1 MKNINNYNIEI
12 KPASH
17 NFFLVYLYPK
27 VDIKSNTTCLFLE
40 EVIGLKNNNLFDYID
55 MKNFTD
61 YYLQCLQIKNKE
73 NLKNFP
79 VYNPITNGC
88 DYFINIEKGNADESN
103 LLLILVVD
111 PVFSGYKNLVF
122 NYEKKINKYHLIFYK
137 NYDFD
142 NLTDE
147 IILRI
152 QSQFDFLRNLDYN
165 RINIEDKGKIIY
177 EDEYKYIKIYPEE
190 NVACIFDKKQK
201 RLQCKYHISLNKGLL
216 KVNFLFLLKNNN
228 LTLITRNMV

>member
-1 MKNINNYNIEI
+1 
-12 KPASH
+12 
-17 NFFLVYLYPK
+17 
-27 VDIKSNTTCLFLE
+27 
-40 EVIGLKNNNLFDYID
+40 

-88 DYFINIEKGNADESN
+88 DYFITVEKGNANESN

-111 PVFSGYKNLVF
+111 PVFSGYKNFVF
-122 NYEKKINKYHLIFYK
+122 NYENKIYKYHLIIYK

-142 NLTDE
+142 NLSDE
-147 IILRI
+147 IILSI

-165 RINIEDKGKIIY
+165 RINIKTKEKLFMRMNINIL
-177 EDEYKYIKIYPEE
+177 KYIQ
-190 NVACIFDKKQK
+190 KKMLLVYLIK
-201 RLQCKYHISLNKGLL
+201 NKKDYNANIKLKMVKY
-216 KVNFLFLLKNNN
+216 
-228 LTLITRNMV
+228 LIKKL